1 MLKELSSAQRLQLAF
16 NQVSDSALVLMDL
29 DGSIL
34 EWGAGAEALFGWTAY
49 EAAGQSIALIFL
61 ADDQAEGLPR
71 QELEAAASIG
81 KSADLRWLRHKDG
94 TQLFI
99 EGELSALRGPAG
111 EIVGYAKTMRQVCPP
126 VQNDAAAS
134 AIDQAADDTQHHTF
148 LSLVLE
154 NIEDGIVA
162 CDANGRLTFFNR
174 ATRAFHGMSESR
186 IPPEQWSAHYNLF
199 RPDGITPLPLAD
211 IPLFRALSGENVRDA
226 EMVIAPNNGH
236 RCTVLASGGPLLDSN
251 GHKIGAVV
259 SMHDITA
266 LRETERVNHEL
277 LREQARHE
285 AAEVASE
292 LIQMNEQRFRLLATT
307 VSQIVWIA
315 NARGELVE
323 SPSWTPFTGQPP
335 EEWKGD
341 GWLKMVH
348 PDDREALVAHW
359 NEALDSGSLFETE
372 HRIMHHDGRYRW
384 VTGRAAPVID
394 GSGAIRE
401 WVGIDFDI
409 THQKRAEQDLLDA
422 RLRLEAALMAADI
435 GTWNFDLIANQVYA
449 DANMLQL
456 YGLTQEHPQDR
467 DQDGVALERFF
478 NAVHPEDVERV
489 RERLETAVANGKSY
503 QDSYRICLPGGRI
516 RYVHVRGKVSFAND
530 GTPLWLP
537 GVALDV
543 TPLKE
548 VEEGLRRR
556 EERYRALFNSI
567 DEGFYIIELIFDDA
581 GKAVDYRFLEANPAA
596 ERLNGL
602 TDVVGKTLRE
612 LVPAPKMSWIET
624 YAKAIL
630 TGQAVRFTDHSD
642 NLKRWYEIS
651 VTRLG
656 DGSDHQAALLFDDIT
671 ERKRNEEELRRLAA
685 DLSQSNQ
692 RQREFLA
699 TLAHELRN
707 PLAPIRA
714 GLDLMEASPNPATIT
729 RVREIMRRQVDHLV
743 HLVNDLLDIARITS
757 GKIEL
762 KLEPVALKDIV
773 FSAIETTLPAMEAK
787 HHDFQFSVP
796 DEPIPL
802 VADANRLAQV
812 IGNLLTNAA
821 KYTPENGRITLDV
834 RREGTEAVI
843 TVSDNGI
850 GIPANELS
858 AVFDMFSQASHSKAH
873 AQGGLG
879 IGLSLVKRLTEKHG
893 GRVSATSAGPRQG
906 STFTVRLPIAA
917 QLDGGSAD
925 RVSAAPSATGSG
937 QALRIL
943 VVDDNRDA
951 ATLLAQMLALSGH
964 EVDVAHDGEAGLK
977 AAARFTPHIAMLDLG
992 MPGMNGYE
1000 LARALRGMPQLDGTV
1015 LLALTGWGA
1024 EEERQR
1030 TRAAGFEYHLTK
1042 PVEFE
1047 TLRKL
1052 IASIGAN
1059 ANSD

>member
-34 EWGAGAEALFGWTAY
+34 EWGAGAEALFGWTAN
-49 EAAGQSIALIFL
+49 EAAGQSIALIFP
-61 ADDQAEGLPR
+61 ADEQAEGLPR
-71 QELEAAASIG
+71 HELEAAASTG

-94 TQLFI
+94 TQVFV
-99 EGELSALRGPAG
+99 EGTVTALRSPAG
-111 EIVGYAKTMRQVCPP
+111 NIVGYAKSMRQVCPP
-126 VQNDAAAS
+126 VRKDAAAS
-134 AIDQAADDTQHHTF
+134 AFDQAADDARQHTF

-174 ATRAFHGMSESR
+174 ATRTFHGMSESR
-186 IPPEQWSAHYNLF
+186 ILPEQWSAHYNLF
-199 RPDGITPLPLAD
+199 RPDGVTPLPLAD

-226 EMVIAPNNGH
+226 EMVIAPCNGQ

-251 GHKIGAVV
+251 GQKIGAVV

-266 LRETERVNHEL
+266 LRATEHVNHAL

-285 AAEVASE
+285 ATEVASE
-292 LIQMNEQRFRLLATT
+292 LIRMNEQRFRLLATT

-348 PDDREALVAHW
+348 PDDREALVAQW
-359 NEALDSGSLFETE
+359 TEALASGALFESE
-372 HRIMHHDGRYRW
+372 HRLLHHDGRYRW

-394 GSGAIRE
+394 GNGAIRE

-435 GTWNFDLIANQVYA
+435 GTWNFDLIANLIYA

-456 YGLTQEHPQDR
+456 YGLTDE
-467 DQDGVALERFF
+467 DQDGVAPEYFF
-478 NAVHPEDVERV
+478 KAIHPDDVERV
-489 RERLETAVANGKSY
+489 RERLETAIASGKSY

-516 RYVHVRGKVSFAND
+516 RYVHVRGKVSFADD

-543 TPLKE
+543 TTLNE

-612 LVPAPKMSWIET
+612 LVGAPKMSWIET
-624 YAKAIL
+624 YAKAIS

-642 NLKRWYEIS
+642 SLNRWYDIS

-656 DGSDHQAALLFDDIT
+656 DGSDHQVALLFDDIT
-671 ERKRNEEELRRLAA
+671 ERKQNEEELRRLAA

-714 GLDLMEASPNPATIT
+714 GLDLMEASPNNPATIT

-762 KLEPVALKDIV
+762 KLEPALLKDIV
-773 FSAIETTLPAMEAK
+773 LSAIETTLPAMEAK

-796 DEPIPL
+796 DEPIRL

-821 KYTPENGRITLDV
+821 KYTPESGRIALDV

-843 TVSDNGI
+843 TVTDNGI
-850 GIPANELS
+850 GIPASELP

-893 GRVSATSAGPRQG
+893 GRVSATSAGPMQG

-917 QLDGGSAD
+917 HLDADSTD
-925 RVSAAPSATGSG
+925 RVSAGPAATGST

-964 EVDVAHDGEAGLK
+964 EVDVAHDGESGLE
-977 AAARFTPHIAMLDLG
+977 AATRFTPHIAMLDLG

-1000 LARALRGMPQLDGTV
+1000 LARALRGMPRLDRTV

-1042 PVEFE
+1042 PVDFE
-1047 TLRKL
+1047 TLLKL
-1052 IASIGAN
+1052 IASIDVN
-1059 ANSD
+1059 TLSN

>member
-16 NQVSDSALVLMDL
+16 NQVSDSALVLIAL

-34 EWGAGAEALFGWTAY
+34 EWGAGAEALFGWTAD
-49 EAAGQSIALIFL
+49 EAVGQSISVIFL
-61 ADDQAEGLPR
+61 ADDRAEGFPR
-71 QELEAAASIG
+71 QELEAAASTG

-99 EGELSALRGPAG
+99 EGTVTALRGADGEVAG
-111 EIVGYAKTMRQVCPP
+111 FAKTMRQVCPP
-126 VQNDAAAS
+126 VRSDAAAHSS
-134 AIDQAADDTQHHTF
+134 ASEEVQHHTF

-162 CDANGRLTFFNR
+162 CDANGRLSFFNR

-186 IPPEQWSAHYNLF
+186 IPPEQWSEHYNLF
-199 RPDGITPLPLAD
+199 QPDGVTLLPLAD
-211 IPLFRALSGENVRDA
+211 IPLYRALSGENVREA
-226 EMVIAPNNGH
+226 EMIIAPNDGP
-236 RCTVLASGGPLLDSN
+236 RRIVLASGGPLLDSN
-251 GHKIGAVV
+251 GRKIGAVV

-266 LRETERVNHEL
+266 LRVTERANHEL

-292 LIQMNEQRFRLLATT
+292 LIRMNEQRFRLLATA

-315 NARGELVE
+315 NASGELVE
-323 SPSWTPFTGQPP
+323 SPSWTAFTGQPP
-335 EEWKGD
+335 DEWKGD

-348 PDDREALVAHW
+348 PDDREELVAQW
-359 NEALDSGSLFETE
+359 NEARASRGLFETE
-372 HRIMHHDGRYRW
+372 HRIQHHDGRYRW

-394 GSGAIRE
+394 STGAVRE

-422 RLRLEAALMAADI
+422 RLRLEGALMAADI
-435 GTWNFDLIANQVYA
+435 GTWNFDLIANLIYA

-456 YGLTQEHPQDR
+456 YGMSARVEDGIPPEH
-467 DQDGVALERFF
+467 FF
-478 NAVHPEDVERV
+478 DVIHPDDVKRV
-489 RERLETAVANGKSY
+489 RERFETAVASGKAY

-516 RYVHVRGKVSFAND
+516 RYVHVRGKVSLAND

-543 TPLKE
+543 TALTE

-581 GKAVDYRFLEANPAA
+581 GRAVDYRFLEANPAA

-602 TDVVGKTLRE
+602 IDVVGKTLRE

-624 YAKAIL
+624 YAKAIT
-630 TGQAVRFTDHSD
+630 TGQALRFTDYSE
-642 NLKRWYEIS
+642 NLGRWYDIS

-656 DGSDHQAALLFDDIT
+656 DGSDNQAALLFDDIT
-671 ERKRNEEELRRLAA
+671 ERKQNEEELRRLAA

-714 GLDLMEASPNPATIT
+714 GLDLMEASPNNPATIT

-762 KLEPVALKDIV
+762 KLEPALLKDIV
-773 FSAIETTLPAMEAK
+773 LSAIETTLPVMEAK
-787 HHDFQFSVP
+787 HHDFQFSIP
-796 DEPIPL
+796 DEPIRL

-821 KYTPENGRITLDV
+821 KYTPENGSIGLDV
-834 RREGTEAVI
+834 RCEGTEAVI
-843 TVSDNGI
+843 TVTDNGI
-850 GIPANELS
+850 GIPSDELP

-893 GRVSATSAGPRQG
+893 GCVSAASAGPRQG

-917 QLDGGSAD
+917 PLEED
-925 RVSAAPSATGSG
+925 RTDSLSTVPSAAGSG
-937 QALRIL
+937 QPLRIL

-951 ATLLAQMLALSGH
+951 AVLLAQMLILAGH
-964 EVDVAHDGEAGLK
+964 EVDIAHDGESGLE
-977 AAARFTPHIAMLDLG
+977 AAIRLSPHIAMLDLG

-1000 LARALRGMPQLDGTV
+1000 LARALRGMPRLDRTV

-1042 PVEFE
+1042 PVNFE
-1047 TLRKL
+1047 SLLKL
-1052 IASIGAN
+1052 IASIDV
-1059 ANSD
+1059 NSMSS